1 VRTLLA
7 GWFSFEQMGATA
19 GDLMT
24 RDLARQ
30 WLEDAG
36 HQVDVALA
44 PPFEGGVSW
53 NTVDPQQYE
62 QIVFVC
68 GPLGNGWPV
77 YEFFDRFQHARKV
90 GLNVSMLQPLED
102 WNPFD
107 LLLERDSSRT
117 SNAELAFLS
126 NEPKIPVVGL
136 VLVHPQKEYADPKHE
151 AAHAAIDRLLSAAN
165 VSTVPIDTR
174 LDDNTTGWRNA
185 AQVESLIAKTDV
197 VVTTR
202 LHGTVLALKN
212 GVPALVID
220 PIAGGAKIRRQCATI
235 GWPLVFDADELDDAK
250 LAEAFAY
257 CLTKAARIA
266 ARACAARA
274 TAMAEGVRDRFRE
287 DARHAE
293 NSQKKTRTEAR

>member
-1 VRTLLA
+1 MFRYLA
-7 GWFSFEQMGATA
+7 DLPLDFLVFFKKLVEQH
-19 GDLMT
+19 
-24 RDLARQ
+24 R
-30 WLEDAG
+30 
-36 HQVDVALA
+36 
-44 PPFEGGVSW
+44 
-53 NTVDPQQYE
+53 
-62 QIVFVC
+62 I
-68 GPLGNGWPV
+68 
-77 YEFFDRFQHARKV
+77 
-90 GLNVSMLQPLED
+90 
-102 WNPFD
+102 D
-107 LLLERDSSRT
+107 LLVPDCLR
-117 SNAELAFLS
+117 LALFITGNEVGINFFHFLS

-287 DARHAE
+287 DARHAR
-293 NSQKKTRTEAR
+293 NFQKNTKTEAQ